1 MRRIGLFLALSLS
14 ACGTTDDPGAAGGDD
29 SSGGDGSSSTTGT
42 SVSATAVSMTSSTD
56 PGTTRGTSDD
66 TTSTVTTDPTTDAD
80 TTATATEGSSSSSGG
95 CAPGNVDCPCED
107 GGCFDG
113 LVCEDDVC
121 VPPTSCDQDLLEPN
135 DVEGM
140 ATLLGEINDN
150 DDNGGSIFGVL
161 DGPDDADWYRY
172 TGDDDILYN
181 VDPSRF
187 VDATAGVRMCKFAE
201 CENGIGA
208 TEVPCPAE
216 TEPAVSPEGRPGC
229 CAPLGMEIEANCTG
243 VVEDNMQVFMR
254 IDSAEDACVPYEL
267 IYHF

>member
-1 MRRIGLFLALSLS
+1 MRWIGLLLAVSIG
-14 ACGTTDDPGAAGGDD
+14 ACGTSDDPGAADD
-29 SSGGDGSSSTTGT
+29 AGSSGAADGSSSST
-42 SVSATAVSMTSSTD
+42 SAAVSATAVSMTTTTGD
-56 PGTTRGTSDD
+56 PGTSSGGDD
-66 TTSTVTTDPTTDAD
+66 TTTS
-80 TTATATEGSSSSSGG
+80 TTAAEDDTRTGGAGQSTSSGG
-95 CAPGNVDCPCED
+95 CPEGTLDCPCED
-107 GGCFDG
+107 GTCLDG

-121 VPPTSCDQDLLEPN
+121 VPPTACDQDLLEPN

-201 CENGIGA
+201 CDNGIGA
-208 TEVPCPAE
+208 TEVPCPPE

-229 CAPLGMEIEANCTG
+229 CAPLGMEIEANCSG
-243 VVEDNMQVFMR
+243 VVEDNMHVYMR
-254 IDSAEDACVPYEL
+254 IDSAEEACVPYEL